1 MTHFAL
7 LTFPLANDLIYYSV
21 AAAAASFTAI
31 RASIFRL
38 LSWTKDQWLSMD
50 PPDFQ
55 HQFGTAE
62 VHSFVN

>member
-7 LTFPLANDLIYYSV
+7 LTFPLANDLIYSV
-21 AAAAASFTAI
+21 AAAASFTAI
-31 RASIFRL
+31 RTSIFRL
-38 LSWTKDQWLSMD
+38 PSWTKDQWLSMD

-62 VHSFVN
+62 VHDFVN